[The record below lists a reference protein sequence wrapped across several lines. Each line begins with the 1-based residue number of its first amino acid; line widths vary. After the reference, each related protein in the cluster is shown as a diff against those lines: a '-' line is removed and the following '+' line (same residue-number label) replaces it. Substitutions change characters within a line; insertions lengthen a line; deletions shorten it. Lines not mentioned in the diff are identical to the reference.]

1 MNDKRGKHIL
11 SDFLDNVWYIYPE
24 NFRFLLD
31 LVTKNINFDEKLA
44 LERRSEI
51 TQIQDSR
58 MKLIGDTGIAY
69 IPVRGTI
76 HPRAS
81 LYTQVCGGTSISE
94 LTSEFTSA
102 RDNPDIKAILFDH
115 DSPGGIATSI
125 NAFSNLVFESRG
137 IKPIYSYVDGTCASA
152 DFWIASA
159 ADKLIIDQTARLGSV
174 GTVVGVPKKGADE
187 QYVEITNSL
196 SPYKRPDIE
205 NKDHYDS
212 IVKYL
217 DQMTDVFHESLAKNF
232 GVTKEHVIENFG
244 KGGLKVGEHAVSAK
258 MASRT
263 GSFDSCVEEILSEVD
278 SGKTFQVLDNL
289 SEANSQKNGGIM
301 DIKELKANH
310 PELVKMIEDETLQT
324 VGNETVELKS
334 IIASLEESNANLTKT
349 LIDKETELSKK
360 KASEI
365 FDSAFENSNIPAKFS
380 GKVFKD
386 TELASFID
394 SEGKLNAKG
403 YSESVDAAIASWEE
417 DFSDL
422 IIDKK
427 ENKDSEEENKDSDD
441 NKEDNKDKEILGT
454 SIVDSVGKVDE
465 DLVNNLV
472 NYAIK

>member
-1 MNDKRGKHIL
+1 MSINRGKHIL

-44 LERRSEI
+44 LEKRMEI

-81 LYTQVCGGTSISE
+81 FYTEVCGGTSITA

-159 ADKLIIDQTARLGSV
+159 ADKLIIDETSRLGSV
-174 GTVVGVPKKGADE
+174 GTVVGVPKKGSDD

-196 SPYKRPDIE
+196 SPFKRPDIE
-205 NKDHYDS
+205 NKEHYDS

-217 DQMTDVFHESLAKNF
+217 DEMTDVFHTSLAKNF
-232 GVTKEHVIENFG
+232 NVSKAHVIDHFG

-258 MASRT
+258 MATRT
-263 GSFDSCVEEILSEVD
+263 GSFDSCVQEILDQVD

-301 DIKELKANH
+301 DIKELRANH

-324 VGNETVELKS
+324 VESEISDLKTKVS
-334 IIASLEESNANLTKT
+334 SLEEANAALTNS
-349 LIDKETELSKK
+349 LVQKEKELSTK

-365 FDSAFENSNIPAKFS
+365 FETAFENSSIPEKLS

-386 TELASFID
+386 TNLDSFIGSD
-394 SEGKLNAKG
+394 GKLDSNA
-403 YSESVDAAIASWEE
+403 YSASVDAAIASWKE
-417 DFSDL
+417 DLSDL
-422 IIDKK
+422 ILADKEEK
-427 ENKDSEEENKDSDD
+427 KDENKEDTEEENK
-441 NKEDNKDKEILGT
+441 EILGIPPLDKADEK
-454 SIVDSVGKVDE
+454 SQDALVDH
-465 DLVNNLV
+465 LVKL
-472 NYAIK
+472 ATK